1 VKHPGHAA
9 TAAANFQLSVDSGM
23 RRGSN
28 SETMA
33 RTKIAALISGGGR
46 TVLNIAEE
54 IRAGRLDADLS
65 VVIASRQC
73 KGIERCRA
81 AGMEV
86 HLVALNEMPG
96 QQAYCDAIAKILDD
110 AEVDLVIMAGF
121 LSLWRIPPNYVG
133 RVMNIHPALLPRFGG
148 KGMYGH
154 HVHEAVLKHGCKISG
169 CTVHFVDN
177 EYDSGPI
184 IVQKCVPVFDTDSP
198 DDLAD
203 RVFEQECKAFPEAI
217 KLFSEGKITIDGQI
231 VRIAR

>member
-1 VKHPGHAA
+1 MA
-9 TAAANFQLSVDSGM
+9 T
-23 RRGSN
+23 
-28 SETMA
+28 
-33 RTKIAALISGGGR
+33 TKIAALISGGGR
-46 TVLNIAEE
+46 TVLNISEE
-54 IRAGRLDADLS
+54 IAAGRLDADLS

-73 KGIERCRA
+73 KGIERCR
-81 AGMEV
+81 GSGLEV
-86 HLVALNEMPG
+86 HLVALNEMPD
-96 QQAYCDAIAKILDD
+96 QQAYCDAISKILDKAD
-110 AEVDLVIMAGF
+110 VDLVIMAGF

-184 IVQKCVPVFDTDSP
+184 IVQKCVPVFDTDGP

-203 RVFEQECKAFPEAI
+203 RVFKQECKAFPEAI
-217 KLFSEGKITIDGQI
+217 KLFSESKITIDGQI

>member
-1 VKHPGHAA
+1 LFFGHFRY
-9 TAAANFQLSVDSGM
+9 NVDSGGWQGFN
-23 RRGSN
+23 R
-28 SETMA
+28 ETMA
-33 RTKIAALISGGGR
+33 KIKIAALISGGGR

-54 IRAGRLDADLS
+54 INAGRLDAELA

-73 KGIERCRA
+73 KGIDRCRE

-86 HLVALNEMPG
+86 RLAEFKEAPDT
-96 QQAYCDAIAKILDD
+96 QTYSDTIAAILDE
-110 AEVDLVIMAGF
+110 ANVDLVILAGF
-121 LSLWRIPPNYVG
+121 LSLWRIPERYSG
-133 RVMNIHPALLPRFGG
+133 RVMNIHPALLPGFGG

-154 HVHEAVLKHGCKISG
+154 HVHQAVLDRGCKVSG

-184 IVQKCVPVFDTDSP
+184 IVQKCVPVYDTDSP

-203 RVFEQECKAFPEAI
+203 RVFQQECKAYPEAI
-217 KLFSEGKITIDGQI
+217 SMFAGGKLTIDGQT

>member
-1 VKHPGHAA
+1 
-9 TAAANFQLSVDSGM
+9 
-23 RRGSN
+23 
-28 SETMA
+28 MA
-33 RTKIAALISGGGR
+33 RIKIAALISGGGR

-54 IRAGRLDADLS
+54 ISAGRLDAELV

-73 KGIERCRA
+73 KGIERCRD

-86 HLVALNEMPG
+86 HLVSFKEMPDTR
-96 QQAYCDAIAKILDD
+96 AYSDTIAAILDE
-110 AEVDLVIMAGF
+110 AGVGLVILAGF
-121 LSLWRIPPNYVG
+121 LSLWRIPQNYAG

-154 HVHEAVLKHGCKISG
+154 HVHQAVLERGCKVSG

-184 IVQKCVPVFDTDSP
+184 IVQKCVPVCDTDSP

-203 RVFEQECKAFPEAI
+203 RVFVQECKAYPEAI
-217 KLFSEGKITIDGQI
+217 RLFASGRLTIDGQV